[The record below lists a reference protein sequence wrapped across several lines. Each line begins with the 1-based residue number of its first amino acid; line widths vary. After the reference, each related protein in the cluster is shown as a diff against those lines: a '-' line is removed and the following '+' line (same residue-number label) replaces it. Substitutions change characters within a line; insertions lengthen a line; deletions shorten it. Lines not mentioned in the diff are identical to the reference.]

1 MLCGTSIN
9 RIHLKGTFQ
18 MMCLEEFE
26 GRSSRPEVS
35 YRMLSNIIWAI
46 SSWRFGLSGCSPN
59 PRRAA
64 GEVVHLDGELLEVV
78 DARVQLGHQHE
89 EVGSLVV
96 TMSLRENRPR

>member
-1 MLCGTSIN
+1 
-9 RIHLKGTFQ
+9 
-18 MMCLEEFE
+18 
-26 GRSSRPEVS
+26 
-35 YRMLSNIIWAI
+35 MLSNIIWAR
-46 SSWRFGLSGCSPN
+46 SSFKVWLVLSDCSPN